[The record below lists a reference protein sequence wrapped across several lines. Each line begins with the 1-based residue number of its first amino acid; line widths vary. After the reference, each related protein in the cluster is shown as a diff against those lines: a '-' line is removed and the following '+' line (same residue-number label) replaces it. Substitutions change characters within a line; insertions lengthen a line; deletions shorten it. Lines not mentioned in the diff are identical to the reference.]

1 MKSSQSKFSRK
12 QPSHPEKE
20 SGSKTSSMSGCC
32 CGSKLSDEI
41 DEVEIIEDDKETEK
55 E

>member
-12 QPSHPEKE
+12 QQSSSGKE
-20 SGSKTSSMSGCC
+20 SGSKTSSISGCC

-41 DEVEIIEDDKETEK
+41 DEVEIIEEEEK
-55 E
+55 